1 MEVTLLSAALRL
13 LIAIL
18 EVAVEPTP
26 ITPVTPGTQQVQ
38 VYDAP
43 IDTPVMRCACDLKL
57 F

>member
-1 MEVTLLSAALRL
+1 MELTLLSAALRV